1 MEKGKGKGRAGGWRK
16 NEAEGAKRVERRDV
30 EEIKVDHQA
39 AGSRIARNEGT
50 EERVGQREEKGA
62 RETENRWKRRG
73 MRHKGAMEKEK
84 IGEGMRVLNGWGE
97 EERGASI

>member
-1 MEKGKGKGRAGGWRK
+1 M
-16 NEAEGAKRVERRDV
+16 
-30 EEIKVDHQA
+30 
-39 AGSRIARNEGT
+39 
-50 EERVGQREEKGA
+50 GQREEKGA

-97 EERGASI
+97 EEGGASI

>member
-50 EERVGQREEKGA
+50 GGTAGRKGRER
-62 RETENRWKRRG
+62 N
-73 MRHKGAMEKEK
+73 
-84 IGEGMRVLNGWGE
+84 GE
-97 EERGASI
+97 